1 MCFISIFQLAAEGRA
16 EVIQALDSP
25 RDQIRYLVRKGKS
38 LTTVA
43 VNLVLVETKHNE
55 GRATLVTHV
64 TKIVFTSLINLH
76 LYFCERQVFIL
87 HMEGTLGEAVFRHL
101 FYNSVKRHTKCQL
114 SNQN

>member
-1 MCFISIFQLAAEGRA
+1 M
-16 EVIQALDSP
+16 IQAFDSA
-25 RDQIRYLVRKGKS
+25 RDQIHYLVHKGKS

-55 GRATLVTHV
+55 ARAVLVTHV
-64 TKIVFTSLINLH
+64 TKIVFTSLINSH
-76 LYFCERQVFIL
+76 LYFCEWQVFIL
-87 HMEGTLGEAVFRHL
+87 HMEGTRGEAVFRH